1 MGMGK
6 WWSLDWYHIF
16 GQTQAIQDC
25 HLAVGHGS
33 WTWQGP
39 RCARSKG
46 CVGNGDVLAT
56 ESWKSVSFNLQYH
69 GSKFLETSCH
79 LELHFMLRAISYIVY
94 IHWLTIIYA
103 KPLNLIWVGRTQ
115 RRSVFMQSNCTVQN
129 AKQCSTT
136 KQANIIHALCLPWAM
151 CSASSCRSNY
161 FATRP
166 CATTPDGLWPSAR
179 GRRIRLSAE
188 PTAHTRG
195 PLQLQIGASTESDVR
210 FNRSFCWQQSKK
222 QPKYWIQTMQKQ
234 MHIINYNHDKPWS

>member
-33 WTWQGP
+33 WTWQGL
-39 RCARSKG
+39 RCAHSKG

-115 RRSVFMQSNCTVQN
+115 RRSVFMQSNCTVQS

-136 KQANIIHALCLPWAM
+136 KQANIMHYACHGQCVLHQVVAPIILPLDHVPQPPTVYDQALEVGEFVFLQSQRPTRVDL
-151 CSASSCRSNY
+151 CSCKLELRPKVMFVLTGPFVGNNQRSN
-161 FATRP
+161 
-166 CATTPDGLWPSAR
+166 PST
-179 GRRIRLSAE
+179 GY
-188 PTAHTRG
+188 
-195 PLQLQIGASTESDVR
+195 
-210 FNRSFCWQQSKK
+210 K
-222 QPKYWIQTMQKQ
+222 QCKNKCIYI
-234 MHIINYNHDKPWS
+234 YN